1 MIARILVAAALTVTA
16 FGASAQVKVGV
27 ISSSTGPV
35 SVVGIQQKN
44 TVEILPRK
52 IGSLDVT
59 YVFLDDASDPTQSVK
74 NVQKLLIEDKVD
86 AIIGPSGT
94 PAAMAVLP
102 FIAEAKTPLLA
113 PVGSTAVVLP
123 MDTQRRWVF
132 KTTQNDDLVMNALFG
147 EMKKSGAKTVAFIGT
162 SDPLGENF
170 EKAARI
176 AAEKTGI
183 RIVAS
188 ERYARTDTSVTG
200 QALRILSAN
209 PDAVLIGTAG
219 AATILPEVT
228 LVDQGYRGR
237 LVQTHGAA
245 TPEFLKLG
253 GKKVEGTLLAASP
266 MLVLDELG
274 DDVPA
279 KRVALRYIDLYK
291 AKYGTEPG
299 TFGANVFDAGLLLE
313 RAVPIAAAK
322 ATPGTPE
329 FRAALR
335 DAIESTRDLVGA
347 QGVYNMTPEDHS
359 GFDAR
364 SVVPIVVK
372 NGKWTLLKK

>member
-52 IGSLDVT
+52 IGSLDVA

-74 NVQKLLIEDKVD
+74 NVQRLLIEDKVD

-94 PAAMAVLP
+94 PGAMAVLP

-123 MDTQRRWVF
+123 MDAQRRWVF

-147 EMKKSGAKTVAFIGT
+147 ELKRSGTKTVAFIGT

-183 RIVAS
+183 KIVAS

-279 KRVALRYIDLYK
+279 KRVALSYIGLYK

-372 NGKWTLLKK
+372 NGKWTLLK